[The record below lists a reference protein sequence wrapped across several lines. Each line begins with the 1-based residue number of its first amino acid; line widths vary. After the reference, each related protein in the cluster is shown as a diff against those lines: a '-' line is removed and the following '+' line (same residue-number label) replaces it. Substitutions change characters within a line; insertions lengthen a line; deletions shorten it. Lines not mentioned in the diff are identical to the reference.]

1 MKTVE
6 KNLSAQKVYAKDENV
21 IQELVDKLVEKRI
34 DRMSASFEKRIEV
47 LICKLFE
54 KENESLRTYIKLINF
69 KKK

>member
-47 LICKLFE
+47 LMCKLFE
-54 KENESLRTYIKLINF
+54 KENESLRT
-69 KKK
+69 